1 MRYIKHLTYT
11 YSLLNIIS
19 YIPMPFQVKSNNM
32 EVEFLKMLFP
42 AHIHPTDKTV
52 QSCTEHLRKAA
63 QYAGQALKSI
73 NLYSSAYLAG
83 LVHDQGK
90 FKSQYKEYLEA
101 SSQGDDVRRGSV
113 IHTFAGTR
121 YLLQYHTLAP
131 DGEPTYKDIISEI
144 LAYAVG
150 AHHGLF
156 DCVNEQHESGFLHRF
171 RTIPEGDHEAVRN
184 FHEQCADENEI
195 NTLFDRSMEELT
207 PFLDKCDD
215 CADSDD
221 EWMFLYG
228 LLVRLLTSAVM
239 EGDRRDTAEFM
250 SGSVYPPE
258 ADRILWQNLLVGM
271 EAKLNTLDSSSPIN
285 AARRKISDICREAAG
300 NHSGVYRLNVPT
312 GGGKTLSAL
321 RYALAHAAEHNK
333 KRIIFTFPLLSILE
347 QNCDIIKKFVEGDFV
362 LEHHSNVVQEKISP
376 EKLDD
381 YELLT
386 ETWSSSIIV
395 TTLVQLLNTMFD
407 GKTSSIRRFHAL
419 SDAVIVIDEVQT
431 VPGNMLTLFNLAI
444 TFLAEFCNT
453 TILLCSATQPC
464 LEEMDHPIRTSI
476 EDIVPY
482 DTLIWEV
489 FRRTEIRPVGSFR
502 MADIPAYADKVL
514 ADTNS
519 LLIVCNKK
527 SESEF
532 IYHAVKD
539 GRYNV
544 FHLSAAMC
552 MAHRRKTLSD
562 IQQSLQHNDRK
573 TVCVATQV
581 IEAGVDISFG
591 AVIRLTAGLDSI
603 IQSAGRCNRNGESDT
618 PAPVYIVRPLDE
630 SLNHL
635 TDIRLAQ
642 QATESLLD
650 AYERAPEKY
659 GSALSS
665 EEAVRFYYNRLFR
678 NQSGTNAKYHEFAT
692 KQKSTIFDLLSSNS
706 YLWNAQHK
714 TPYFL
719 CQAFDL
725 AGKLFEV
732 FDSDT
737 TDVIVPWGDGENIIT
752 DLSSERAKHDMN
764 YVRKLLIRA
773 KNYTVS
779 LYSYQKKKLEECG
792 AIHPHLDGAILS
804 LDPLYYDKD
813 TGVQINTEK
822 EVHSECDIQI
832 W

>member
-1 MRYIKHLTYT
+1 
-11 YSLLNIIS
+11 
-19 YIPMPFQVKSNNM
+19 
-32 EVEFLKMLFP
+32 MLFP
-42 AHIHPTDKTV
+42 AHIHPTNRTV
-52 QSCTEHLRKAA
+52 QTCTEHSQKAA

-90 FKSQYKEYLEA
+90 YKSQYKEYLEA
-101 SSQGDDVRRGSV
+101 SAKGDNVRRGSV
-113 IHTFAGTR
+113 VHTFAGTR
-121 YLLQYHTLAP
+121 YLLQYHNQDL
-131 DGEPTYKDIISEI
+131 DSEPTYKDIVSEI

-171 RTIPEGDHEAVRN
+171 RTIPEGDQEAVRN
-184 FHEQCADENEI
+184 FHEQCADKNEI
-195 NTLFDRSMEELT
+195 NALFDKSMEELT
-207 PFLDKCDD
+207 PFLDKCDE

-250 SGSVYPPE
+250 SEAVYPPE
-258 ADRILWQNLLVGM
+258 ADRILWQNLLIGM

-285 AARRKISDICREAAG
+285 VARRKISDICREAAG
-300 NHSGVYRLNVPT
+300 KHSGVYRLNVPT

-321 RYALAHAAEHNK
+321 RYALTHAAEHNK

-347 QNCDIIKKFVEGDFV
+347 QNCDIIKRFVGDDFV

-376 EKLDD
+376 ENLDE

-386 ETWSSSIIV
+386 ENWSSPIIV

-407 GKTSSIRRFHAL
+407 GKTSSVRRFHAL

-431 VPGNMLTLFNLAI
+431 VPGNMLTLFNLAV

-464 LEEMDHPIRTSI
+464 LEEMDHPIRTRV
-476 EDIVPY
+476 EKIVPY
-482 DTLIWEV
+482 DPVIWEV
-489 FRRTEIRPVGSFR
+489 FRRTDILLAGSFR
-502 MADIPAYADKVL
+502 IEDIPAFADKVL
-514 ADTNS
+514 TDTNS

-532 IYHAVKD
+532 LYHAMDNSLCDV
-539 GRYNV
+539 Y
-544 FHLSAAMC
+544 HLSAAMC

-562 IQQSLQHNDRK
+562 MQQSLQNSDRK

-635 TDIRLAQ
+635 ADIRLAQ

-650 AYERAPEKY
+650 AYEKAPEKY
-659 GSALSS
+659 GSDLSS
-665 EEAVRFYYNRLFR
+665 DEAVRYYYHSLFK
-678 NQSGTNAKYHEFAT
+678 NQYGTNNKYHEFPT
-692 KQKSTIFDLLSSNS
+692 KQKSTIFDLLSSNTH
-706 YLWNAQHK
+706 LQNAKYK

-725 AGKLFEV
+725 SGKLFKV

-737 TDVIVPWGDGENIIT
+737 TDVIVPWEDGENIIT

-764 YVRKLLIRA
+764 YVRELLIRA

-779 LYSYQKKKLEECG
+779 LYTYQKKKLEESG
-792 AIHPHLDGAILS
+792 AIHPLHEGAILS

-822 EVHSECDIQI
+822 EVHSKCDIQI

>member
-1 MRYIKHLTYT
+1 
-11 YSLLNIIS
+11 
-19 YIPMPFQVKSNNM
+19 
-32 EVEFLKMLFP
+32 MLFP
-42 AHIHPTDKTV
+42 AHIHPNDKTV
-52 QSCTEHLRKAA
+52 IQNCTEHSRNAA
-63 QYAGQALKSI
+63 QYAGQALKSV

-83 LVHDQGK
+83 LLHDQGK
-90 FKSQYKEYLEA
+90 FKIQYKEYLEA
-101 SSQGDDVRRGSV
+101 SADGDDVRRGSV
-113 IHTFAGTR
+113 IHSFAGTR
-121 YLLQYHTLAP
+121 YLLQYHNQDLNS
-131 DGEPTYKDIISEI
+131 ELTYKDIVSEI

-171 RTIPEGDHEAVRN
+171 RTIPEGDREAIRN
-184 FHEQCADENEI
+184 FQEQCADENEI
-195 NTLFDRSMEELT
+195 NDLFDKSIEELT
-207 PFLDKCDD
+207 PFLEKCDD

-221 EWMFLYG
+221 EYMFLYG

-250 SGSVYPPE
+250 SGAVYPPE
-258 ADRILWQNLLVGM
+258 ADRNLWQTLLAGM
-271 EAKLNTLDSSSPIN
+271 EAKLYTLDSSSPIN
-285 AARRKISDICREAAG
+285 AACRKISDICREAAG
-300 NHSGVYRLNVPT
+300 KSSGVYRLNVPT

-333 KRIIFTFPLLSILE
+333 KRIIFAFPLLSILE
-347 QNCDIIKKFVEGDFV
+347 QNSDAISKYTGDDFV
-362 LEHHSNVVQEKISP
+362 LEHHSNAVQEKISP

-386 ETWSSSIIV
+386 ENWSSPIIV

-407 GKTSSIRRFHAL
+407 GKTSSVRRFHAL

-444 TFLAEFCNT
+444 TFLVKFCNT
-453 TILLCSATQPC
+453 TVLLCSATQPC
-464 LEEMDHPIRTSI
+464 LEDMKHPIRTAI
-476 EDIVPY
+476 DDIVPY
-482 DTLIWEV
+482 DPLLWEV
-489 FRRTEIRPVGSFR
+489 FRRTEIRPAGSFR
-502 MADIPAYADKVL
+502 MEDIPAFADKVL
-514 ADTNS
+514 NDINS

-532 IYHAVKD
+532 IYHALKD
-539 GRYNV
+539 SGYRI

-552 MAHRRKTLSD
+552 MEHRRKTLSALEISLKD
-562 IQQSLQHNDRK
+562 IGRK

-591 AVIRLTAGLDSI
+591 AVMRLTAGLDSI

-642 QATESLLD
+642 QSTESLLD
-650 AYERAPEKY
+650 AYERTPEKY
-659 GSALSS
+659 GSDLSS
-665 EEAVRFYYNRLFR
+665 DEAVRYYYKRLFG
-678 NQSGTNAKYHEFAT
+678 NQTGTNVKYHEFPT
-692 KQKSTIFDLLSSNS
+692 KQKSTLFDLLSGNPH
-706 YLWNAQHK
+706 LWNEKYK

-737 TDVIVPWGDGENIIT
+737 TDVIVPWGDGENIIA
-752 DLSSERAKHDMN
+752 DLSSARAKHDLS
-764 YVRKLLIRA
+764 YVRELLIRA

-779 LYSYQKKKLEECG
+779 LYSYQKKKLKECG
-792 AIHPHLDGAILS
+792 ALHPLLDGAILS

-813 TGVQINTEK
+813 TGVQITPKRRCTANAISK
-822 EVHSECDIQI
+822 SGRI
-832 W
+832 